1 MTRQNLEFETAR
13 KTPRTAP
20 LTAALGQ
27 VRGNPLS
34 RKENRLPAAL
44 SANWGS

>member
-1 MTRQNLEFETAR
+1 MTRHTPEFETAR
-13 KTPRTAP
+13 KTPRSAP